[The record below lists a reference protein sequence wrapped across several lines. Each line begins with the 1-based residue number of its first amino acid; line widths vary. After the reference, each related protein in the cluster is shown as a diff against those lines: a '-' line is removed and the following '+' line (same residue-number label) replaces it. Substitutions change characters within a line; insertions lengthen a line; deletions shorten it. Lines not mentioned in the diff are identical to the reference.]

1 MVINVGLY
9 DCYCLL
15 SEYVYVNVIIY
26 IDFYMYKYKVIFNLY

>member
-15 SEYVYVNVIIY
+15 SVYVNVIIY